1 MIRVGFVGRKGARND
16 PFGKDP
22 HQARSS
28 SSSMSSWVHGRGFV
42 RFNPKTGR
50 WVVYENPEPSALN
63 RFQWIDNS
71 TTPPT
76 IWYPDFL
83 TQMFVR
89 IQPLE

>member
-1 MIRVGFVGRKGARND
+1 MRIRSR
-16 PFGKDP
+16 
-22 HQARSS
+22 ARS
-28 SSSMSSWVHGRGFV
+28 
-42 RFNPKTGR
+42 
-50 WVVYENPEPSALN
+50 N